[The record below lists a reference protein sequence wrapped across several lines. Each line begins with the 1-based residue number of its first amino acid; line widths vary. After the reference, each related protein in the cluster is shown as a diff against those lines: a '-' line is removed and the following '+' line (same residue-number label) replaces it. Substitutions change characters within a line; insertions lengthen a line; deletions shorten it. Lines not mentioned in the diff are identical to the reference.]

1 MIVLIRTCGQQ
12 NYAGVKGVLSDTHHA
27 QVSIDLVKAII
38 DSYKPADGPNKK

>member
-1 MIVLIRTCGQQ
+1 MIVLIHICGQQ

-38 DSYKPADGPNKK
+38 YSYMPVDGPNKT